1 MKLTEK
7 QLLERDAKRDIAKE
21 ILEGVRAIKAGKGRR
36 FIVTLSPVAAARHKA
51 RMSQSEFARLLGIS
65 VRTLQD
71 WEQGRRQPTG
81 AAKSLL
87 LVAIKHPAM
96 LRQVLK
102 ELPKAA

>member
-7 QLLERDAKRDIAKE
+7 QLLERDAKRDITKE
-21 ILEGVRAIKAGKGRR
+21 ILEGVRAIKAGKGRH
-36 FIVTLSPVAAARHKA
+36 FTVTLSPVATARHKA

-87 LVAIKHPAM
+87 LVAIKHPTM

-102 ELPKAA
+102 ELPEAA